1 MLAARRSLPG
11 EVDDSKGNGQMNK
24 SLRSPHMFIFAV
36 MMVAALPSAS
46 PAQVRVLISGGF
58 SAAYQELLPQF
69 EKSTG
74 ITVTTAPGRI

>member
-1 MLAARRSLPG
+1 
-11 EVDDSKGNGQMNK
+11 MNK

-36 MMVAALPSAS
+36 TMLASLPSAS

-74 ITVTTAPGRI
+74 GWLML